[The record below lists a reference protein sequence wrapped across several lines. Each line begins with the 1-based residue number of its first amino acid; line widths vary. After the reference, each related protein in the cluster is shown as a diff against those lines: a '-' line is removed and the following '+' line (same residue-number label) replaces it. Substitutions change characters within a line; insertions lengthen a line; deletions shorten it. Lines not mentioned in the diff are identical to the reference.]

1 MRKLLSRFEGDKA
14 IWAYV
19 ILLAL
24 FSFMPVFSA
33 SSNLVHVVGTG
44 SIIGL
49 LMKHFFHILVG
60 IVIVYIFHRMPFDRL
75 KYFAPIAWIPVVG
88 LLILTAAQGMMI
100 GGANASRWLNI
111 PGINLSFQPS
121 SIGWISLMAYLS
133 WFLWKF
139 SDEEYSFK
147 KSLLWVW
154 MPVAAIIVPIFPSN
168 FSTAAIIFASVCMLL
183 FIGKYPMKYLTKI
196 LGFGMIMGVMAF
208 FAAKAFPDIMPSRLS
223 TWVARID
230 RFGSDDKDVDRYQI
244 DNAKIAIAQGKIF
257 GVGPG
262 KSIQKNFL
270 PQSSSDFIYAIIVE
284 EFGFIGGILIL
295 GVYVLLLFRFL
306 VVSNKAPNL
315 FGKYLVIGLGFSIV
329 FQAMINMGV
338 AVEIF
343 PTTGQPLPLVSSGG
357 TSIWMTCLSLGIILS
372 VSRKE
377 DEIKKQMEDNAAKQ
391 EAFKR
396 LLEEQELENESN
408 DESVFEE
415 DNPIKAVLNK

>member
-60 IVIVYIFHRMPFDRL
+60 IVIVFVFHRIPFDRL
-75 KYFAPIAWIPVVG
+75 KYLAPIAWIPVVG
-88 LLILTAAQGMMI
+88 LLALTAAQGMMI

-147 KSLLWVW
+147 KSLAWVW
-154 MPVAAIIVPIFPSN
+154 MPVGAIILPIFPSN
-168 FSTAAIIFASVCMLL
+168 FSTAAIILASVCMLL
-183 FIGKYPMKYLTKI
+183 FIGKYPLKYLARV
-196 LGFGMIMGVMAF
+196 LGAGLVIGVMSF
-208 FAAKAFPDIMPSRLS
+208 FAAKAFPDYAPSRLS

-230 RFGSDDKDVDRYQI
+230 RFGSDDKDIDRYQI
-244 DNAKIAIAQGKIF
+244 ENAKIAIAQGEIF

-284 EFGFIGGILIL
+284 EFGFIGGFLIL

-329 FQAMINMGV
+329 FQAIINMGV

-377 DEIKKQMEDNAAKQ
+377 DEIKRQMADNAAKQ
-391 EAFKR
+391 EAFRK
-396 LLEEQELENESN
+396 LLEEQELQNKEEQ
-408 DESVFEE
+408 DFE
-415 DNPIKAVLNK
+415 DNPMNAVLNK

>member
-60 IVIVYIFHRMPFDRL
+60 IVIVFVFHRMPFDRL

-88 LLILTAAQGMMI
+88 LLFLTAAQGMMI

-139 SDEEYSFK
+139 SDEEYSFN

-154 MPVAAIIVPIFPSN
+154 APVGLIILPIFPSN

-183 FIGKYPMKYLTKI
+183 FIGKYPLKYLGKV
-196 LGFGMIMGVMAF
+196 LGFGLVMGVMAF
-208 FAAKAFPDIMPSRLS
+208 FAAKAFPDYAPSRLS

-230 RFGSDDKDVDRYQI
+230 RFGSDDKDIDRYQI
-244 DNAKIAIAQGKIF
+244 ENAKIAIAQGEVF

-284 EFGFIGGILIL
+284 EFGFIGGMLIL

-315 FGKYLVIGLGFSIV
+315 FGKYLVIGLGFSII
-329 FQAMINMGV
+329 FQAIINMGV

-377 DEIKKQMEDNAAKQ
+377 DEIKRQMADNAAKQ
-391 EAFKR
+391 QAFKR
-396 LLEEQELENESN
+396 LLEEQELA
-408 DESVFEE
+408 DKEE
-415 DNPIKAVLNK
+415 RELEGDNPMNAVLNK

>member
-1 MRKLLSRFEGDKA
+1 MRKLLSRFKGDKA

-44 SIIGL
+44 TIIGL

-60 IVIVYIFHRMPFDRL
+60 IVIVYLFHRIPFDRL
-75 KYFAPIAWIPVVG
+75 KFIAPIAWIPVVG
-88 LLILTAAQGMMI
+88 LLCFTALQGMMI

-121 SIGWISLMAYLS
+121 SIGWIALMAYLS

-139 SDEEYSFK
+139 SDVEYSFQ
-147 KSLLWVW
+147 KSLWWVW
-154 MPVAAIIVPIFPSN
+154 APVCLIVGPIFPSN
-168 FSTAAIIFASVCMLL
+168 LSTAAIILATVFMLL
-183 FIGKYPMKYLTKI
+183 YIGKYPMKYLVRI
-196 LGFGMIMGVMAF
+196 ISAGAVVGVIFF
-208 FAAKAFPDIMPSRLS
+208 FAVKAFPDVMPSRFS

-230 RFGSDDKDVDRYQI
+230 RFGSDDKDIDRYQI

-284 EFGFIGGILIL
+284 EFGFIGGIAIL
-295 GVYVLLLFRFL
+295 LVYVMLLFRFL

-315 FGKYLVIGLGFSIV
+315 FGKYLVVGLGFSIV
-329 FQAMINMGV
+329 FQALINMGV

-377 DEIKKQMEDNAAKQ
+377 EEVQQQILENEAKQ
-391 EAFKR
+391 AEFRRILA
-396 LLEEQELENESN
+396 EQELEQQIEG
-408 DESVFEE
+408 
-415 DNPIKAVLNK
+415 DNPMNAVLNK

>member
-44 SIIGL
+44 SVVGL

-60 IVIVYIFHRMPFDRL
+60 IVIVYVFHRMPFDRL
-75 KYFAPIAWIPVVG
+75 KYLAPIVWIPVVG
-88 LLILTAAQGMMI
+88 LLFFTAAQGMMI

-139 SDEEYSFK
+139 SDEEYTFN

-154 MPVAAIIVPIFPSN
+154 LPVTLIIGPIFPSN

-183 FIGKYPMKYLTKI
+183 FIGKYPLKYLAKV

-208 FAAKAFPDIMPSRLS
+208 FATKAFPDVAPSRLN

-230 RFGSDDKDVDRYQI
+230 RFGSEDKDVDRYQI
-244 DNAKIAIAQGKIF
+244 ENAKIAIAQGEIF

-262 KSIQKNFL
+262 KSVQKNFL

-284 EFGFIGGILIL
+284 EFGFIGGMLIL

-377 DEIKKQMEDNAAKQ
+377 EEIKKQMFENAAKQ

-396 LLEEQELENESN
+396 LLEEQELADKKEREFEGENPMN
-408 DESVFEE
+408 
-415 DNPIKAVLNK
+415 AVLNKR